1 MKTSHI
7 IGASI
12 AGIGGGLIGLEPLD
26 VGYCSLGMTLF
37 ALGIMVANNTRLAVF
52 RQTLALAL
60 AAMAGTTIPA
70 LLTDPTEYWLIGLI
84 AYLFIM
90 GAYYLCKPLSKVRH
104 GQA

>member
-1 MKTSHI
+1 MAPLIETRGLRVGFR
-7 IGASI
+7 GASGAMLPVLRDI
-12 AGIGGGLIGLEPLD
+12 DLRVERGE
-26 VGYCSLGMTLF
+26 SLGIVGESGSGKST
-37 ALGIMVANNTRLAVF
+37 
-52 RQTLALAL
+52 LAL